1 MVTVVNSATPVQ
13 FCGNEPAKVLA
24 AARYVEGECDA
35 VDLNLGCPQG
45 IARRGFYG
53 AFLQVL
59 Q

>member
-1 MVTVVNSATPVQ
+1 MLTLPPPVQ